1 VVALAAVAAFVL
13 ALLLGWQT
21 SPRREDLRKPSLLG
35 QAPAVPRLKVL
46 GAAAAFPD
54 APPKRHSIVVVK
66 PPPLVRVGGSGGGK
80 IKALPPLPPPPPVDP
95 TGKLISGSG

>member
-1 VVALAAVAAFVL
+1 VVALAAVVAFVL

-35 QAPAVPRLKVL
+35 QAPAVPRLRVL

-54 APPKRHSIVVVK
+54 APPKRHSIVVVQ
-66 PPPLVRVGGSGGGK
+66 PPPPPPSGGAGAAK
-80 IKALPPLPPPPPVDP
+80 KLPPLPPPPPVDP